1 MPKIVNNGDG
11 SPGEGPGEGCA
22 HRRGRLRGGGRAGD
36 GQDAKGL
43 GQGLVQRAPVLA
55 AMLEQA
61 GPAAI
66 AVHGRTKTML
76 YSGLADWDSIRAV
89 REAVHIPVIAN
100 GDIFTA
106 RRTPCA
112 ARPGRARRC

>member
-1 MPKIVNNGDG
+1 
-11 SPGEGPGEGCA
+11 
-22 HRRGRLRGGGRAGD
+22 
-36 GQDAKGL
+36 
-43 GQGLVQRAPVLA
+43 
-55 AMLEQA
+55 MLEQA
-61 GPAAI
+61 GAAAI

-89 REAVHIPVIAN
+89 REAVCIPVIAN

-106 RRTPCA
+106 EDAA